1 MGGMDSNIERSG
13 GDTKHEETERLI
25 ANESS
30 TDSSCRVNGLASV
43 TGSAIMFGCVAVL
56 VKLAKMPTLPMLQ
69 MRAIVQWVVSLVVL
83 TIIRRGDSSSG
94 WMALLFGTTQESPWL
109 LLRALVYWTF
119 MLLWW
124 TALSYMPVGD
134 ATTLVYIGPVFTS
147 FFGWLILGETIR
159 FTTFLCLALALA
171 GVALVTQPEFL
182 FGASGSDG
190 KGANYVDGACL
201 ALSAAVLAGLLPS
214 LVRLS
219 KECHWASVEHC
230 TALLSGIL
238 FTPAAFGVS
247 MLVNHFSSSDVINMS
262 WHASR
267 GTYALVLA
275 VAVVEFIA
283 LGLQTYGYQHEEV
296 SKAGIM
302 TFLEVPFA
310 YLLQYLVFDDRF
322 NGFNI
327 VGVVLILICGLVTIC
342 TYGDEGDDAPTSGSE
357 ADNLISDSPIRKPDS
372 DFADNGLRPLQNN
385 CDKQL

>member
-1 MGGMDSNIERSG
+1 MDSNIEQSG

-25 ANESS
+25 ANESP
-30 TDSSCRVNGLASV
+30 TDSSWKGLASV
-43 TGSAIMFGCVAVL
+43 TGSAIMFGNVAVL
-56 VKLAKMPTLPMLQ
+56 VKLADMPTLPMLQ
-69 MRAIVQWVVSLVVL
+69 MRAIVQWVFSLIVL
-83 TIIRRGDSSSG
+83 AIIRRGESSSG
-94 WMALLFGTTQESPWL
+94 WMALLFGETQDRPWL

-124 TALSYMPVGD
+124 SALSYMPVGD

-159 FTTFLCLALALA
+159 FTIFLCLALSLA

-182 FGASGSDG
+182 FGDSGSDV
-190 KGANYVDGACL
+190 KGANYVDGVFL
-201 ALSAAVLAGLLPS
+201 SLSAAVLAGLLPS

-238 FTPAAFGVS
+238 YTPAAFGVS

-262 WHASR
+262 WQGSR

-275 VAVVEFIA
+275 VAVVEFVA

-296 SKAGIM
+296 SKAGTM
-302 TFLEVPFA
+302 TFIEVPFA
-310 YLLQYLVFDDRF
+310 YVLQYLVFDDHF
-322 NGFNI
+322 NGFSI
-327 VGVVLILICGLVTIC
+327 AGVVLILICGLVTIC
-342 TYGDEGDDAPTSGSE
+342 TRGDDGGDAPIIDSETS
-357 ADNLISDSPIRKPDS
+357 NLISDSPTGKPDS
-372 DFADNGLRPLQNN
+372 DFADNGLRPLRTD
-385 CDKQL
+385 CDK